1 MSFADGFNSSLSLM
15 LSLERTNLLKEEE
28 ESKKRREQELTQ
40 DVAGVAPD
48 LADQFET
55 GTTVREAGDVM
66 TLRTQGAQ
74 LESSKATTKLRGQQ
88 SEMIGIELEG
98 YRDRLATSDATAQ
111 ANLNTIQLSNEG
123 LEMDNVIKSKG
134 IKNQQDYDNSKLSLD
149 IFGGLLAHA
158 NDPVFMESKGTSA
171 YDLVVQGFAEQAN
184 SLDRAGAVD
193 LLSML
198 DKDYAKNML
207 ALEPLFKALQSGAG
221 LENVNLADYN
231 TELNKMLDIR
241 KNEFIGST
249 FKKADG
255 TKAKITGLNIDFNSL
270 EGVSGSERSGGNVL
284 IKGTF
289 KLDDGTEVLSY
300 IPDSSRAVI
309 SEAQESTDAFS
320 ISLGDLMDT
329 ASASRS
335 IIQTALNPNNVAI
348 FQVAAD
354 VAERKRNLYERDP
367 NKLANINAQAIET
380 FGVYS
385 NRFSQQLQLDSNL
398 PSEIKYIGSNDPERE
413 SESIRKLATKY
424 NFTDDVDIL
433 SRDAAEDLGI
443 DVEEGATYY
452 RYKRDENGG
461 LIKSVRQSLVDQNVP
476 SVDEIANGLKA
487 GTPFEKTKVETRVQ
501 QTYTIGGVTVNRTDA
516 LSTVLP
522 QIKQA
527 NPQIP
532 AEDIDAYIE
541 AARAAY
547 RDRGQGELSE
557 QAILDLLSR
566 YPLLR

>member
-255 TKAKITGLNIDFNSL
+255 TKAKITSLNIDFNSL

>member
-28 ESKKRREQELTQ
+28 ESKRAREAELTQ
-40 DVAGVAPD
+40 EVADVAPD

-74 LESSKATTKLRGQQ
+74 IRSSDATTRLRGQQ
-88 SEMIGIELEG
+88 SEMIDIELEG
-98 YRDRLATSDATAQ
+98 YRERLATSDATAQ

-134 IKNQQDYDNSKLSLD
+134 IKNQQDYDNAKLSFD
-149 IFGGLLAHA
+149 VFGGLLAHA
-158 NDPVFMESKGTSA
+158 NDRVFMESKGTAA

-198 DKDYAKNML
+198 DKDYAKNMV
-207 ALEPLFKALQSGAG
+207 ALEPLFRALQSGAG
-221 LENVNLADYN
+221 LENVNLGDYN

-255 TKAKITGLNIDFNSL
+255 TKAKITGLNIDFNTL

-329 ASASRS
+329 AAASRS
-335 IIQTALNPNNVAI
+335 IIHTALNPNNVAI

-367 NKLANINAQAIET
+367 SKLANINAQAIET

-398 PSEIKYIGSNDPERE
+398 PSEIKFIGSNDPERE
-413 SESIRKLATKY
+413 SESIRTLATKY
-424 NFTDDVDIL
+424 NFTNDVDVL
-433 SRDAAEDLGI
+433 SSSEAEDLGI
-443 DVEEGATYY
+443 DIEEGATYY
-452 RYKRDENGG
+452 RFKRDENGG

-487 GTPFEKTKVETRVQ
+487 GTPFEKTKVQTRVQ

-516 LSTVLP
+516 LSNVLP

>member
-15 LSLERTNLLKEEE
+15 LSLERTKLLKEEE

-207 ALEPLFKALQSGAG
+207 ALEPLFKALQSGAE

-433 SRDAAEDLGI
+433 SRDEAEDLGI

>member
-15 LSLERTNLLKEEE
+15 LSLERTKLLKEEE

-40 DVAGVAPD
+40 DVEGVAPD

-55 GTTVREAGDVM
+55 GTSVREAGDVM

-207 ALEPLFKALQSGAG
+207 SLEPLFKALQSGAG

-398 PSEIKYIGSNDPERE
+398 PSEIKFIGSNDPERE

-433 SRDAAEDLGI
+433 SRDEAEDLGI

>member
-1 MSFADGFNSSLSLM
+1 M

-28 ESKKRREQELTQ
+28 ELKQQRETELTQ
-40 DVAGVAPD
+40 DVADVAPD
-48 LADQFET
+48 LAGNFET

-66 TLRTQGAQ
+66 ALRTQDAQ
-74 LESSKATTKLRGQQ
+74 LESSKATTRLRGQQ
-88 SEMIGIELEG
+88 SKMIDIDLEG
-98 YRDRLATSDATAQ
+98 YRERLATSDATAQ
-111 ANLNTIQLSNEG
+111 ANLNTIKISNEG
-123 LEMDNVIKSKG
+123 LEMDNVIKRKG
-134 IKNQQDYDNSKLSLD
+134 ITNQQDYDNSKLTLD
-149 IFGGLLAHA
+149 IFNGLLAHA
-158 NDPVFMESKGTSA
+158 NDSTFMESRGTAA

-184 SLDRAGAVD
+184 SLDRAGAVN
-193 LLSML
+193 LLGML

-207 ALEPLFKALQSGAG
+207 SLEPLFKALQSGDG
-221 LENVNLADYN
+221 LENVNLGDYN

-255 TKAKITGLNIDFNSL
+255 TKAKITDLDIDFNTL
-270 EGVSGSERSGGNVL
+270 EAVSGSERSGGNVL

-300 IPDSSRAVI
+300 IPDSTRAVI
-309 SEAQESTDAFS
+309 SESQESTDAFS

-329 ASASRS
+329 ASAARS
-335 IIQTALNPNNVAI
+335 IIQTALNPNNVAV

-367 NKLANINAQAIET
+367 NLLVNINQRAAET
-380 FGVYS
+380 YS
-385 NRFSQQLQLDSNL
+385 REANRFSERLLLDSNFAR
-398 PSEIKYIGSNDPERE
+398 EARHIGSNDAEKE
-413 SESIRKLATKY
+413 SESIAKLSSKY
-424 NFTDDVDIL
+424 NFTNDVDVL
-433 SRDAAEDLGI
+433 TSSEAEDLGI
-443 DVEEGATYY
+443 DVKDDVTYY
-452 RYKRDENGG
+452 RFKRDENGA
-461 LIKSVRQSLVDQNVP
+461 LIKSVKQSLVDQNVP
-476 SVDEIANGLKA
+476 SVEEIANGLKA
-487 GTPFEKTKVETRVQ
+487 GTPFEKTKVDTRVQ
-501 QTYTIGGVTVNRTDA
+501 TTYTIGGVTVNSTDA

-541 AARAAY
+541 AAKASARN
-547 RDRGQGELSE
+547 RGLGELSE

>member
-15 LSLERTNLLKEEE
+15 LSLERTKLLKEEE

-207 ALEPLFKALQSGAG
+207 SLEPLFKALQSGAG

-433 SRDAAEDLGI
+433 SRDEAEDLGI

>member
-1 MSFADGFNSSLSLM
+1 M

-28 ESKKRREQELTQ
+28 ELKKAREAELTQ
-40 DVAGVAPD
+40 DVADVAPD
-48 LADQFET
+48 LAGDFET

-74 LESSKATTKLRGQQ
+74 IRSSDATTRLRGQQ
-88 SEMIGIELEG
+88 SEMIDIELEG
-98 YRDRLATSDATAQ
+98 YRERLATSDATAQ

-123 LEMDNVIKSKG
+123 LEMDNVIKRKG
-134 IKNQQDYDNSKLSLD
+134 ITNQQDYDNSKLTLD
-149 IFGGLLAHA
+149 IFNGLIAHA
-158 NDPVFMESKGTSA
+158 NDPNFMESRGTAA

-184 SLDRAGAVD
+184 SLDRAGAVN
-193 LLSML
+193 LLGML

-207 ALEPLFKALQSGAG
+207 SLEPLFKALQSGDG
-221 LENVNLADYN
+221 LENVNLGDYN

-255 TKAKITGLNIDFNSL
+255 TKAKITDLDIDFNTL
-270 EGVSGSERSGGNVL
+270 EAVSGSERSGGNVL

-300 IPDSSRAVI
+300 IPDSTRAVI
-309 SEAQESTDAFS
+309 SESQESTDAFS
-320 ISLGDLMDT
+320 VSLGDLMDT
-329 ASASRS
+329 ASAARS
-335 IIQTALNPNNVAI
+335 IIQTALNPNNVAV

-367 NKLANINAQAIET
+367 NLLVNINQRAAET
-380 FGVYS
+380 YS
-385 NRFSQQLQLDSNL
+385 RESNNFAERLLLDS
-398 PSEIKYIGSNDPERE
+398 
-413 SESIRKLATKY
+413 KLATEERK
-424 NFTDDVDIL
+424 IGGG
-433 SRDAAEDLGI
+433 DAAEESEAIRRIATKYTFTNDIDVLSREEADDLGI
-443 DVEEGATYY
+443 VLSDKVETYY
-452 RYKRDENGG
+452 RFKRDENGA
-461 LIKSVRQSLVDQNVP
+461 LIKSVRQSLIDQNVR
-476 SVDEIANGLKA
+476 SVEQIANGLKS
-487 GTPFEKTKVETRVQ
+487 GTAFEETKVEARVQ
-501 QTYTIGGVTVNRTDA
+501 QAYTIGGVAVNRTDA

-541 AARAAY
+541 AARASA
-547 RDRGQGELSE
+547 RNRGLGELSD

-566 YPLLR
+566 FPLLR

>member
-1 MSFADGFNSSLSLM
+1 MSFSEGFNSSLSLM

-28 ESKKRREQELTQ
+28 ESKRAREAELTQ
-40 DVAGVAPD
+40 DVADVAPD
-48 LADQFET
+48 LAGDFET
-55 GTTVREAGDVM
+55 GTTLREAGDVM
-66 TLRTQGAQ
+66 ALRSQGAQ
-74 LESSKATTKLRGQQ
+74 IRSSEATTRLRGQQ
-88 SEMIGIELEG
+88 SEMIDIELEG
-98 YRDRLATSDATAQ
+98 YRERLATSDATAQ
-111 ANLNTIQLSNEG
+111 ANLNTIKLTNEG
-123 LEMDNVIKSKG
+123 VEMDNVIKSKG
-134 IKNQQDYDNSKLSLD
+134 IQNQQDYDNAKLSFD
-149 IFGGLLAHA
+149 VFNGLLAHA

-207 ALEPLFKALQSGAG
+207 ALEPLFGALQSGAG
-221 LENVNLADYN
+221 LENVNLGDYN
-231 TELNKMLDIR
+231 TELNKMLDVR
-241 KNEFIGST
+241 KNEFIGKT

-329 ASASRS
+329 AAASRS

-398 PSEIKYIGSNDPERE
+398 TSEIKYIGSDDPEEE
-413 SESIRKLATKY
+413 SEAIRKISTKY
-424 NFTDDVDIL
+424 NFLDDIDIL
-433 SRDAAEDLGI
+433 TSSEAEDLGI
-443 DVEEGATYY
+443 DVEKNVTYY
-452 RYKRDENGG
+452 RFKRDENNQ

-516 LSTVLP
+516 LSNVLP

>member
-1 MSFADGFNSSLSLM
+1 MSFSDGFNSSLSLM

-28 ESKKRREQELTQ
+28 ELKQQRETELTQ
-40 DVAGVAPD
+40 DVADVAPD

-66 TLRTQGAQ
+66 ALRTQGAQ
-74 LESSKATTKLRGQQ
+74 IESSKATTRLRGQQ
-88 SEMIGIELEG
+88 SEMIDIELKG
-98 YRDRLATSDATAQ
+98 YRERLATSDATAQ

-149 IFGGLLAHA
+149 IFNGLLVHA
-158 NDPVFMESKGTSA
+158 NDQVFMESKGTAA

-207 ALEPLFKALQSGAG
+207 ALEPLFNALQSGAG
-221 LENVNLADYN
+221 LENVNLGDYN

-309 SEAQESTDAFS
+309 TEAQESTDAFS

-329 ASASRS
+329 AAASRS

-398 PSEIKYIGSNDPERE
+398 PSEIKFIGSNDPERE
-413 SESIRKLATKY
+413 SESIRMLATKY

-433 SRDAAEDLGI
+433 STDEAEDLGI
-443 DVEEGATYY
+443 DVKEGATYY
-452 RYKRDENGG
+452 RFKRDENGG

>member
-1 MSFADGFNSSLSLM
+1 MSFSDGFNSSLSLM

-28 ESKKRREQELTQ
+28 ESKKTREAELTQ
-40 DVAGVAPD
+40 EVADVAPD
-48 LADQFET
+48 LGDQFEK

-74 LESSKATTKLRGQQ
+74 LESSKATTRLRGQQ
-88 SEMIGIELEG
+88 SEMIDIELEG
-98 YRDRLATSDATAQ
+98 YRERLATSDATAQ

-123 LEMDNVIKSKG
+123 LEMDNVIKSRG
-134 IKNQQDYDNSKLSLD
+134 IENQQDYDNAKLSFD

-158 NDPVFMESKGTSA
+158 NDPVFMESKGTAA

-207 ALEPLFKALQSGAG
+207 ALEPLFNALQSGAG
-221 LENVNLADYN
+221 LENVNLGDYN

-255 TKAKITGLNIDFNSL
+255 TKAKITGLDIDFNTL
-270 EGVSGSERSGGNVL
+270 EAVSGSERSGGNVL

-329 ASASRS
+329 AAASRS

-385 NRFSQQLQLDSNL
+385 NRFSQQLQLDSSL
-398 PSEIKYIGSNDPERE
+398 PSEIKFIGSNDPERE

-433 SRDAAEDLGI
+433 SRDEAEDLGI
-443 DVEEGATYY
+443 DVEEGATFY
-452 RYKRDENGG
+452 RFKRDENGG

-476 SVDEIANGLKA
+476 SVNEIANGLKA

-501 QTYTIGGVTVNRTDA
+501 QAYTIGGVAVNRTDA

-527 NPQIP
+527 NPQVP
-532 AEDIDAYIE
+532 SEDIDAYIE
-541 AARAAY
+541 AARASA
-547 RDRGQGELSE
+547 RNRGLGELSD

-566 YPLLR
+566 FPLLR

>member
-1 MSFADGFNSSLSLM
+1 MSFSEGFNSSLSLM

-28 ESKKRREQELTQ
+28 ESKRAREAELTQ
-40 DVAGVAPD
+40 DVADVAPD
-48 LADQFET
+48 LAGDFET
-55 GTTVREAGDVM
+55 GTTLREAGDVM
-66 TLRTQGAQ
+66 ALRSQGAQ
-74 LESSKATTKLRGQQ
+74 IRSSEATTRLRGQQ
-88 SEMIGIELEG
+88 SEMIDIELEG
-98 YRDRLATSDATAQ
+98 YRERLATSDATAQ
-111 ANLNTIQLSNEG
+111 ANLNTIKLTNEG
-123 LEMDNVIKSKG
+123 VEMDNVIKSKG
-134 IKNQQDYDNSKLSLD
+134 IQNQQDYDNAKLSFD
-149 IFGGLLAHA
+149 VFNGLLAHA

-207 ALEPLFKALQSGAG
+207 ALEPLFGALQSGAG
-221 LENVNLADYN
+221 LENVNLGDYN
-231 TELNKMLDIR
+231 TELNKVLDVR
-241 KNEFIGST
+241 KNEFIGKT

-329 ASASRS
+329 AAASRS

-398 PSEIKYIGSNDPERE
+398 TSEIKYIGSDDPEEE
-413 SESIRKLATKY
+413 SEAIRKISTKY
-424 NFTDDVDIL
+424 NFLDDIDIL
-433 SRDAAEDLGI
+433 TSSEAEDLGI
-443 DVEEGATYY
+443 DVEKNVTYY
-452 RYKRDENGG
+452 RFKRDENNQ

-516 LSTVLP
+516 LSNVLP

>member
-1 MSFADGFNSSLSLM
+1 M

-28 ESKKRREQELTQ
+28 ELKKAREEELTQ
-40 DVAGVAPD
+40 DVADVAPD
-48 LADQFET
+48 LAGNFET

-74 LESSKATTKLRGQQ
+74 IRSSDATTRLRGQQ
-88 SEMIGIELEG
+88 SEMIDIELEG
-98 YRDRLATSDATAQ
+98 YRERLATSDATAQ
-111 ANLNTIQLSNEG
+111 ANLNTIKISNEG
-123 LEMDNVIKSKG
+123 LEMDNVIKRKG
-134 IKNQQDYDNSKLSLD
+134 ITNQQDYDNSKLSLD
-149 IFGGLLAHA
+149 IFNGLLVHA
-158 NDPVFMESKGTSA
+158 NDANFMASKGTAA

-184 SLDRAGAVD
+184 SLDRAGAVN
-193 LLSML
+193 LLGML

-207 ALEPLFKALQSGAG
+207 SLEPLFKALQSGDG
-221 LENVNLADYN
+221 LENVNLGDYN

-255 TKAKITGLNIDFNSL
+255 TKAKITDLDIDFNTL
-270 EGVSGSERSGGNVL
+270 EAVSGSERSGGNVL

-300 IPDSSRAVI
+300 IPDSTRAVI
-309 SEAQESTDAFS
+309 SESQESTDAFS

-329 ASASRS
+329 ASAARS
-335 IIQTALNPNNVAI
+335 IIQTALNPNNVAV

-367 NKLANINAQAIET
+367 NLLVNINQRAAETYSREANI
-380 FGVYS
+380 
-385 NRFSQQLQLDSNL
+385 FSEKLLLDSNF
-398 PSEIKYIGSNDPERE
+398 SREARHIGGNDPEKE
-413 SESIRKLATKY
+413 SESIRKLSIKY
-424 NFTDDVDIL
+424 NFLDDVDVL
-433 SRDAAEDLGI
+433 SREEADELGI
-443 DVEEGATYY
+443 VLSDKVETYY
-452 RYKRDENGG
+452 RFKRDENGA
-461 LIKSVRQSLVDQNVP
+461 LIKSVKQSLVDQNVP
-476 SVDEIANGLKA
+476 SVEEIANGLKA
-487 GTPFEKTKVETRVQ
+487 GTPFEKTKVDTRVQ
-501 QTYTIGGVTVNRTDA
+501 TTYTIGGVTVNSTDA

-541 AARAAY
+541 AARTAY
-547 RDRGQGELSE
+547 RNRGQGELSE

>member
-1 MSFADGFNSSLSLM
+1 MSFSDGFNSSLSLM

-55 GTTVREAGDVM
+55 GTSVREAGDVM

-207 ALEPLFKALQSGAG
+207 SLEPLFKALQSGAG

-398 PSEIKYIGSNDPERE
+398 PSEIKFIGSNDPERE

-433 SRDAAEDLGI
+433 SRDEAEDLGI